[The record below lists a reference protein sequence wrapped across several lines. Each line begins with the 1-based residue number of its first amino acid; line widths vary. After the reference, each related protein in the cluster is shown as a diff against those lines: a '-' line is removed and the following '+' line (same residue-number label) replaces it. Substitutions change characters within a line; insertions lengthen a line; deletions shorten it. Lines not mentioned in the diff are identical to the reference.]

1 MSRIKENG
9 MNTDFIKGVVVPI
22 LTPIDENEMIDEKKL
37 REQVDYVIDGGVL
50 GVLAFGSNGEFY
62 VIEEDEMERG
72 LKIMVDQAAGRV
84 PVYFGIG
91 AISTKKCVR
100 LAKMAAAN
108 GAAGISILQPMF
120 LKPTEA
126 ELFLH
131 FKTIAEA
138 VPETPVLLYNNPG
151 RVGYTMSGNLVDRL
165 AHEVENIVGMKD
177 TSGDITQT
185 AEFIRRTRDVNFKVF
200 GGKDTL
206 LYASMCHGAVGGV
219 CTAANFMP
227 ELITDVYN
235 KFVAGDLQGSLE
247 AQFKLNPVR
256 LSMDGASFPVAAKD
270 MANLRGRE
278 IGVPYTPNLPTPE
291 GPVLDKIKAEMT
303 KAGLI

>member
-1 MSRIKENG
+1 
-9 MNTDFIKGVVVPI
+9 MNTDFIKGVIVPI
-22 LTPIDENEMIDEKKL
+22 LTPINENEFIDEAKL
-37 REQVDYVIDGGVL
+37 RDQVNYVIDGGVL
-50 GVLAFGSNGEFY
+50 GILAFGSNGEFY
-62 VIEEDEMERG
+62 VIDEDEMERG
-72 LKIMVDQAAGRV
+72 LKIMIDQAGGRV

-91 AISTKKCVR
+91 AISTKKCRR
-100 LAKMAAAN
+100 LAKMAAAC
-108 GAAGISILQPMF
+108 GAAGISVLQPMF

-151 RVGYTMSGNLVDRL
+151 RVNYTMSAGLVERL
-165 AHEVENIVGMKD
+165 AHEIPNIVGMKD

-185 AEFIRRTRDVNFKVF
+185 SEFIRRTRDVGFKVF

-227 ELITDVYN
+227 ELIVDVYN
-235 KFVAGDLQGSLE
+235 KYVAGDLAGSLE

-270 MANLRGRE
+270 MANLRGRN
-278 IGVPYTPNLPTPE
+278 IGLPYTPNLATPE
-291 GPVLDKIKAEMT
+291 GPVLDRIKAEMRN
-303 KAGLI
+303 AGLI

>member
-1 MSRIKENG
+1 

-22 LTPIDENEMIDEKKL
+22 ITPIDADERIDEKKL
-37 REQVDYVIDGGVL
+37 REQVDYVIEGGIL
-50 GVLAFGSNGEFY
+50 GVLAFGSNGELY
-62 VIEEDEMERG
+62 VIEVDEMERG
-72 LKIMVDQAAGRV
+72 LKIMVEQAAGRV
-84 PVYFGIG
+84 PVYLGIG

-100 LAKMAAAN
+100 LAKMAKVF
-108 GAAGISILQPMF
+108 GATGISVLQPMF
-120 LKPTEA
+120 LKPTET

-138 VPETPVLLYNNPG
+138 VPDMPMLLYNNPG

-177 TSGDITQT
+177 TSGDMTQT
-185 AEFIRRTRDVNFKVF
+185 AEFIRRTRDVDFKVF

-206 LYASMCHGAVGGV
+206 LYASLCHGAAGGV
-219 CTAANFMP
+219 CTSGNFMP
-227 ELITDVYN
+227 ELITDIYN
-235 KFVAGDLQGSLE
+235 KYIAGDLEGALE

-270 MANLRGRE
+270 MANLRGRNV
-278 IGVPYTPNLPTPE
+278 GRPYSPNLATPE
-291 GPVLDKIKAEMT
+291 GPALEKMKTEMK

>member
-1 MSRIKENG
+1 

-22 LTPIDENEMIDEKKL
+22 ITPIDENERIDEARL
-37 REQVDYVIDGGVL
+37 RSQVDYVIEGGVL

-62 VIEEDEMERG
+62 MIEEDEMERG
-72 LKIMVDQAAGRV
+72 LKIMIDQAAGRV

-91 AISTKKCVR
+91 AISTKKCCR
-100 LAKMAAAN
+100 LAKMAQAN

-120 LKPTEA
+120 LKPTEN

-131 FKTIAEA
+131 FKTIAES
-138 VPETPVLLYNNPG
+138 VPELPVLLYNNPG
-151 RVGYTMSGNLVDRL
+151 RVGYTMSANLVDRL

-185 AEFIRRTRDVNFKVF
+185 SEFIRRTRDVNFKVF

-227 ELITDVYN
+227 ELITDIYN
-235 KFVAGDLQGSLE
+235 KFVAGDLAGSLE

-270 MANLRGRE
+270 MANLRGRD
-278 IGVPYTPNLPTPE
+278 IGLPYTPSLATPE
-291 GPVLDKIKAEMT
+291 GPVLDKIKAEM
-303 KAGLI
+303 KNAGLI

>member
-1 MSRIKENG
+1 

-37 REQVDYVIDGGVL
+37 REQVDYVIQGGVL
-50 GVLAFGSNGEFY
+50 GILAFGSNGEFY
-62 VIEEDEMERG
+62 VVEEDEMERG

-91 AISTKKCVR
+91 AISTKKCCR
-100 LAKMAAAN
+100 LARMAAAN
-108 GAAGISILQPMF
+108 KAAGISVLQPMF
-120 LKPTEA
+120 LKPTED

-151 RVGYTMSGNLVDRL
+151 RVNYTLSGNLVERL
-165 AHEVENIVGMKD
+165 AHQVPNIVGMKD

-235 KFVAGDLQGSLE
+235 KYIAGDLEGSLE

-270 MANLRGRE
+270 MANLRGRD
-278 IGVPYTPNLPTPE
+278 IGVPYTPNLATPE
-291 GPVLDKIKAEMT
+291 GPVLDKIRTEMR

>member
-1 MSRIKENG
+1 
-9 MNTDFIKGVVVPI
+9 MNTDFIKGVIVPI
-22 LTPIDENEMIDEKKL
+22 LTPINENEFIDEAKL
-37 REQVDYVIDGGVL
+37 RDQVNYVIDGGVL
-50 GVLAFGSNGEFY
+50 GILAFGSNGEFY
-62 VIEEDEMERG
+62 MIEEDEMERG
-72 LKIMVDQAAGRV
+72 LKIMIDQAGGRV

-91 AISTKKCVR
+91 AISTKKCCR

-120 LKPTEA
+120 LKPTED

-131 FKTIAEA
+131 FKTIAKA

-151 RVGYTMSGNLVDRL
+151 RVNYTMSARLVERL
-165 AHEVENIVGMKD
+165 AREIPNIVGMKD

-185 AEFIRRTRDVNFKVF
+185 SEFIRRTRDVGFKVF

-227 ELITDVYN
+227 ELIVDVYN
-235 KFVAGDLQGSLE
+235 KYVAGDLAGSLE

-270 MANLRGRE
+270 MANLRGRN
-278 IGVPYTPNLPTPE
+278 IGLPYTPNLATPE
-291 GPVLDKIKAEMT
+291 GPVLDRIKAEM
-303 KAGLI
+303 KGAGLI

>member
-1 MSRIKENG
+1 

-22 LTPIDENEMIDEKKL
+22 LTPIDENEIIDEARL
-37 REQVDYVIDGGVL
+37 RDQVDYVIEGGVL
-50 GVLAFGSNGEFY
+50 GILAFGSNGEFY
-62 VIEEDEMERG
+62 MVEEDEMERG
-72 LKIMVDQAAGRV
+72 LKIMLDQAAGRV

-91 AISTKKCVR
+91 AISTKKCCR
-100 LAKMAAAN
+100 LAKMAVEA
-108 GAAGISILQPMF
+108 GAAGISVLQPMF

-126 ELFLH
+126 ELYNH
-131 FKTIAEA
+131 FKTIAES
-138 VPETPVLLYNNPG
+138 VPETPMLLYNNPG
-151 RVGYTMSGNLVDRL
+151 RVGYTMSAGLVERL
-165 AHEVENIVGMKD
+165 AHEVPNIVGMKD

-185 AEFIRRTRDVNFKVF
+185 SEFIRRTRDVNFKVF

-206 LYASMCHGAVGGV
+206 LYASLCHGAVGGV

-235 KFVAGDLQGSLE
+235 KFVAGDLAGSLE

-256 LSMDGASFPVAAKD
+256 LSMDAASFPVAAKD
-270 MANLRGRE
+270 MANLRGRNM
-278 IGVPYTPNLPTPE
+278 GVPYTPNLPTPE
-291 GPVLDKIKAEMT
+291 GPVLDKIKTEMQ

>member
-1 MSRIKENG
+1 
-9 MNTDFIKGVVVPI
+9 MNSDFIKGVVVPI
-22 LTPIDENEMIDEKKL
+22 LTPIDAEERIHERKL
-37 REQVDYVIDGGVL
+37 REQVDYVIEGGVL
-50 GVLAFGSNGEFY
+50 GILAFGSNGEFY
-62 VIEEDEMERG
+62 VIEADEMERG

-91 AISTKKCVR
+91 AISTRKCVR
-100 LAKMAAAN
+100 LAKMAEAN

-126 ELFLH
+126 ELYLH

-138 VPETPVLLYNNPG
+138 VPKIPVLLYNNPG
-151 RVGYTMSGNLVDRL
+151 RVGYTMSGNLVERL
-165 AHEVENIVGMKD
+165 AHEVNNIVGMKD

-185 AEFIRRTRDVNFKVF
+185 AEFIRRTRDVDFKVF

-235 KFVAGDLQGSLE
+235 KFVAGDWKGSLE

-270 MANLRGRE
+270 MANLRGRD
-278 IGVPYTPNLPTPE
+278 IGAPYTPNLATPE
-291 GPVLDKIKAEMT
+291 GPVLEKIKTEM
-303 KAGLI
+303 KNAGLIG

>member
-1 MSRIKENG
+1 
-9 MNTDFIKGVVVPI
+9 MNTDFIKGVVVPMI
-22 LTPIDENEMIDEKKL
+22 TPIDADEMIDEKKI
-37 REQVDYVIDGGVL
+37 REQVDHVIDGGVTGIL
-50 GVLAFGSNGEFY
+50 LYGSNGEFY

-72 LKIMVDQAAGRV
+72 LKIVVDQAAGRV
-84 PVYFGIG
+84 PIYFGIG

-100 LAKMAAAN
+100 LAKMAVAG
-108 GAAGISILQPMF
+108 GAASVSILQPMF
-120 LKPTEA
+120 LKPTKD

-131 FKTIAEA
+131 FKTIADA
-138 VPETPVLLYNNPG
+138 IPQTPVLLYNNPG
-151 RVGYTMSGNLVDRL
+151 RVGYTLAADLVSRL
-165 AHEVENIVGMKD
+165 AHEVPNIVGMKD

-185 AEFIRRTRDVNFKVF
+185 SEFIRMNRDVDFKVF

-235 KFVAGDLQGSLE
+235 KYVAGDIQGSLE

-270 MANLRGRE
+270 MANLRGLAV
-278 IGVPYTPNLPTPE
+278 GVPYTPNLPTPE
-291 GPVLDKIKAEMT
+291 GPVLDKIKAEMQ

>member
-1 MSRIKENG
+1 MI
-9 MNTDFIKGVVVPI
+9 NTDFMKGVVVPI
-22 LTPIDENEMIDEKKL
+22 LTPIDEDEKIDEKKL
-37 REQVDYVIDGGVL
+37 RKQVDYVIEGGVL
-50 GVLAFGSNGEFY
+50 GILAFGSNGEFY
-62 VIEEDEMERG
+62 MVEEDEMERG
-72 LKIMVDQAAGRV
+72 LQIIIDQTAGRV

-91 AISTKKCVR
+91 AISTKKCCR
-100 LAKMAAAN
+100 LAKMARKY

-120 LKPTEA
+120 LKPTEK

-131 FKTIAEA
+131 FKTIADC
-138 VPETPVLLYNNPG
+138 VPGLPVLLYNNPG
-151 RVGYTMSGNLVDRL
+151 RVGYTMSGSLVERL

-185 AEFIRRTRDVNFKVF
+185 AEFIRRTRDVDFKVF

-206 LYASMCHGAVGGV
+206 LYASLCHGAVGGV

-235 KFVAGDLQGSLE
+235 KFAAGDMKGSLE

-270 MANLRGRE
+270 MANLRGRN
-278 IGVPYTPNLPTPE
+278 IGLPYKPNL
-291 GPVLDKIKAEMT
+291 A
-303 KAGLI
+303 